1 MNVEYRTW
9 NVGILKTWW
18 VSKICFLYAQVL
30 TVVVGLADDVLLRMV
45 VFILPL
51 RVPHPGRNLS
61 KERRVA

>member
-1 MNVEYRTW
+1 MSEFSKL
-9 NVGILKTWW
+9 GGP
-18 VSKICFLYAQVL
+18 SKICFLYAQVL

-51 RVPHPGRNLS
+51 RVPHPRRNLS